1 MTSSVSESSEPIS
14 TSRFAVLAACLLI
27 LVALIDSQV
36 VGAITPQI
44 AFGLHAAKPTVAAS
58 VTGYSLAAA
67 AVALGLG
74 RFSRRIRPGTWLP
87 IAALIFS
94 AASLLSAFAPHVAV
108 FFLARSLAGL
118 AGGLIS
124 ALAIAALANASS
136 YAKRGKQMSGVAVSY
151 FLAPVLGVPLGTYL
165 TGLYSWRVVFGVSA
179 VLVAL
184 AGLLVRMFPLPDS
197 GLDQSSSPAAGS
209 TEPTPASPLK
219 TLWEMATR
227 TRSTAVGII
236 SAFFVSGGL
245 VGFTTYLGTWLSD
258 AFHTTS
264 NQVGLIY
271 ATAGLGAVVGGAIGG
286 VMADRF
292 GKQQVAVRSSLG
304 MVVLLLIVPTFH
316 WSTTLFILIG
326 LAAFLASLRVAPLQA
341 LITELV
347 KPEERAAY
355 VALRNGSSQLGIA
368 TAAVVGAELYRGFG
382 FVGVGLF
389 CAGLTLLA
397 WKSIQWVHD
406 PQARL
411 DHRSQ
416 ELTVRYRLIRAGI
429 RVTLMLAIFIFLLLP
444 YLLSL
449 FITKPPTRPDER
461 NRTDTP
467 AAYGASFENVTFTA
481 SDRNQVSGWYLPNTS
496 TNTTFIIAHGQFR
509 SRYEGLQRGV
519 DFWKAGNS
527 VLLFDMRHHG
537 QSRAE
542 FSSIGFY
549 ERRDILAAIEYVRA
563 RTPQTQIVLLGIS
576 MGAAST
582 LMAAAEA
589 QNIRA
594 VIAESSFLSL
604 RDAVYHHTSMMNLPT
619 VPFAPILLWIT
630 AWRLGFAP
638 DDYDVRAAV
647 GQISCP
653 ILFIG
658 SENDTRM
665 PNDTVLEPLFTA
677 ARNPLKQKFIVA
689 GARHG
694 HAYEVAPREY
704 QKMVA
709 QFLRSISM

>member
-1 MTSSVSESSEPIS
+1 MNSSVSESSEPNPA
-14 TSRFAVLAACLLI
+14 SRFAVLAACLLI

-74 RFSRRIRPGTWLP
+74 RYSRRIRPGTWLP

-94 AASLLSAFAPHVAV
+94 AASLLSAFAPHVAI

-184 AGLLVRMFPLPDS
+184 AGLLVRLFPLPDS
-197 GLDQSSSPAAGS
+197 GATTPAADL
-209 TEPTPASPLK
+209 TPPSNTSPFK

-286 VMADRF
+286 LLADRF

-368 TAAVVGAELYRGFG
+368 TAAVVGAELYKGFG

-397 WKSIQWVHD
+397 WQSIQWVHD
-406 PQARL
+406 PHATL
-411 DHRSQ
+411 DHRPQ
-416 ELTVRYRLIRAGI
+416 ELTFRYRMMRAGI
-429 RVTLMLAIFIFLLLP
+429 RVTLMLAFFIFLIVP
-444 YLLSL
+444 FLLSL

-481 SDRNQVSGWYLPNTS
+481 SDQNQVSGWYLPNPAAS
-496 TNTTFIIAHGQFR
+496 TTFIIAHGQFR
-509 SRYEGLQRGV
+509 SRYEGLKRGI
-519 DFWKAGNS
+519 DFWNAGNH

-549 ERRDILAAIEYVRA
+549 ERRDILAAIDYVRT
-563 RTPQTQIVLLGIS
+563 RTPQTQIVLMGIS

-589 QNIRA
+589 KNIRA

-604 RDAVYHHTSMMNLPT
+604 RDAVYHHVSMMNLPT
-619 VPFAPILLWIT
+619 FPFAPILLWIT

-647 GQISCP
+647 GQITCP

-658 SENDTRM
+658 SGNDTRM

-694 HAYEVAPREY
+694 HAYDVAPREY
-704 QKMVA
+704 QKIVA